1 MPVLSWNDFR
11 FNIPDEDEI
20 LKGEVL
26 RTYIAASRALA
37 GLNGALGAIPN
48 SRMLIDTLPM
58 REAKDSCR
66 IENIVTSSDEIYKT
80 LIASDGAPGMG
91 TREVLGYRKAIS
103 LADGRPLSVD
113 LIEEICS
120 SIIGKKMRIRGPGEQ
135 VYLKNPATGEVV
147 STPPS
152 GDGTRELLE
161 QLLDY
166 LRDED
171 TDPLV
176 RMAAGHCA
184 FETIHPFMDGNGRTG
199 RILNCAVLCGNGLL
213 CEPILYM
220 SDYLIEN
227 RREYYRQIRRLN
239 EGRGTWD
246 QWMILMFDCV
256 KESSLAAMRMISD
269 ISDLYGSTCDACRG
283 RPYYSKGMMDLL
295 FSRVY
300 CRIGDLEGVGLCE
313 RNTASKYLKAMEADG
328 ILESEKV
335 GRTLVFKNVR
345 LMDILSRRCQEHR
358 ECSYRIRPMGARHG

>member
-11 FNIPDEDEI
+11 IDIPDEDRV

-26 RTYIAASRALA
+26 RSHIAASRALA
-37 GLNGALGAIPN
+37 ELKGALDSTPIRRIL
-48 SRMLIDTLPM
+48 SDTLPII
-58 REAKDSCR
+58 EAIDSCR
-66 IENIVTSSDEIYKT
+66 IENIVSSDDAVYRSLASSDETPTEETNRIV
-80 LIASDGAPGMG
+80 GC
-91 TREVLGYRKAIS
+91 RNAIS
-103 LADGRPLSVD
+103 LADGRPLSID

-120 SIIGKKMRIRGPGEQ
+120 SIIGKKMEIRGPGEQ
-135 VYLKNPATGEVV
+135 VYLKNPVTGEVV

-152 GDGTRELLE
+152 GDGARELLE

-166 LRDED
+166 LGDED

-199 RILNCAVLCGNGLL
+199 RVLNCAVLCGNGLL

-220 SDYLIEN
+220 SDFLIEN

-269 ISDLYGSTCDACRG
+269 ISDLYDSTCNACRG

-300 CRIGDLEGVGLCE
+300 CRIGDLEGAGLCE

-345 LMDILSRRCQEHR
+345 LTDILSR
-358 ECSYRIRPMGARHG
+358 

>member
-213 CEPILYM
+213 SEP
-220 SDYLIEN
+220 
-227 RREYYRQIRRLN
+227 RL
-239 EGRGTWD
+239 
-246 QWMILMFDCV
+246 F
-256 KESSLAAMRMISD
+256 
-269 ISDLYGSTCDACRG
+269 
-283 RPYYSKGMMDLL
+283 
-295 FSRVY
+295 
-300 CRIGDLEGVGLCE
+300 
-313 RNTASKYLKAMEADG
+313 
-328 ILESEKV
+328 EK
-335 GRTLVFKNVR
+335 
-345 LMDILSRRCQEHR
+345 
-358 ECSYRIRPMGARHG
+358 